1 MTRTNAVAVA
11 VASLVILSVVGIS
24 LAAAGAA
31 TPPTESSDRSSI
43 DGDGTTDADVT
54 VTATVDRSTAESSFT
69 ADRQAES
76 SFTAYGQE
84 GTILLGGDRE
94 VVFPESDEDEP
105 LPENAPENVEW
116 EEESFVI
123 DADVD
128 LEEGTW
134 EADAEDVTVPLI
146 TSFNVNADRAEVQMS
161 APNGFEGTID
171 PETGEMTAEADF
183 EIEADVIDPLRGIAP
198 DSTCVTQTELEMT
211 TGTSDNGLTGSPF
224 EVDEE
229 SGTATATLVDDT
241 FAVPGFDTVDG
252 AGPVCGS
259 AADEFGLPAEE
270 SGDNEFELELWFD
283 LEGFEEAPESDGE

>member
-1 MTRTNAVAVA
+1 MTGDRSRTNALAVA
-11 VASLVILSVVGIS
+11 LAAIVLCSIVGTG

-31 TPPTESSDRSSI
+31 NPTTDAADRPPI
-43 DGDGTTDADVT
+43 DGDGTNDADASVAAHAQDDT
-54 VTATVDRSTAESSFT
+54 NGDA
-69 ADRQAES
+69 

-84 GTILLGGDRE
+84 GTIILGGDRE

-105 LPENAPENVEW
+105 QPENAPENVEW
-116 EEESFVI
+116 EDESFVI

-134 EADAEDVTVPLI
+134 EADAEDVAIPLI
-146 TSFNVNADRAEVQMS
+146 TSFNVDADRAEVQMS

-183 EIEADVIDPLRGIAP
+183 EIESEVIGPLRGIAP
-198 DSTCVTQTELEMT
+198 DSTCVTETELEMT
-211 TGTSDNGLTGSPF
+211 TGTSDNGLEGTPF
-224 EVDEE
+224 EVDAE

-252 AGPVCGS
+252 VGPVCGS

-270 SGDNEFELELWFD
+270 SGDNEFEIELWFD
-283 LEGFEEAPESDGE
+283 LEGFEESPENGDE